1 MAVVTPA
8 QLLRSLAELGSLEQS
23 SDKLGLG
30 LEEARSLLRGAA
42 VSLERASQASQRSPT
57 SEASQASRSTTSEAS
72 QAARAPV
79 REPREAAVK
88 KASHTVN
95 AGVTATGLLDAPID
109 HARPAAAVGALRRV
123 RVFSDGASRGNP
135 GPAGAGAVIESDGRV
150 IAELGKFLGRQTN
163 NVAEYEGLLLG
174 LRGAHDLGAREVDVL
189 ADSELLI
196 RQLQGR
202 YKVKNEALQ
211 RLHAEAMA
219 ILRGFAKHSLRHIPR
234 EQNGAA
240 DVMSNRAI
248 DERM

>member
-8 QLLRSLAELGSLEQS
+8 QLLRSIAELGSLARSIE
-23 SDKLGLG
+23 KLGLG
-30 LEEARSLLRGAA
+30 LDEARSLLRGAA
-42 VSLERASQASQRSPT
+42 VSLERSAQTPVEERPGPPAIKARS
-57 SEASQASRSTTSEAS
+57 
-72 QAARAPV
+72 
-79 REPREAAVK
+79 AVK
-88 KASHTVN
+88 MGSQSVK
-95 AGVTATGLLDAPID
+95 AGVTATGLLDAPVD
-109 HARPAAAVGALRRV
+109 HGRAAEAVGELRRV

-135 GPAGAGAVIESDGRV
+135 GPAGAGAVIEAEAGRV
-150 IAELGKFLGRQTN
+150 VCELGKFLGRQTN

-174 LRGAHDLGAREVDVL
+174 LRGAHELGAREVEVF

-211 RLHAEAMA
+211 RLYAEAMTL
-219 ILRGFAKHSLRHIPR
+219 LRGFTRHSLRHIPR